1 MRRYIPEL
9 MPLIVEAL
17 LDGAAVTKREVAV
30 ATLGQV
36 VQSTGYVLCVGSFNF
51 FLSFSFYCELETTSR
66 CLCLVN
72 LFDEHII
79 VKFVIHVKLGFF
91 FAFFLLIK

>member
-9 MPLIVEAL
+9 MPLIVDAL

-36 VQSTGYVLCVGSFNF
+36 VQSTGYVLCVGSFNLF
-51 FLSFSFYCELETTSR
+51 FSF
-66 CLCLVN
+66 
-72 LFDEHII
+72 FQ
-79 VKFVIHVKLGFF
+79 
-91 FAFFLLIK
+91 FLL

>member
-1 MRRYIPEL
+1 MRQYISEL

-36 VQSTGYVLCVGSFNF
+36 VQSTGYVD
-51 FLSFSFYCELETTSR
+51 TS
-66 CLCLVN
+66 LLP
-72 LFDEHII
+72 
-79 VKFVIHVKLGFF
+79 
-91 FAFFLLIK
+91 FFLLHFLYHFLTVTFSCESNFYNDRYHAN

>member
-1 MRRYIPEL
+1 MRKYIPEL

-36 VQSTGYVLCVGSFNF
+36 VQSTGYAPCSPYIASLRLILADLIGRAHQTDIANLIIDVN
-51 FLSFSFYCELETTSR
+51 LEF
-66 CLCLVN
+66 LCL
-72 LFDEHII
+72 FSYGE
-79 VKFVIHVKLGFF
+79 
-91 FAFFLLIK
+91 

>member
-9 MPLIVEAL
+9 MPLIVDAL

-36 VQSTGYVLCVGSFNF
+36 VQSTGYVLRVGSFNF
-51 FLSFSFYCELETTSR
+51 FSFFQ
-66 CLCLVN
+66 
-72 LFDEHII
+72 
-79 VKFVIHVKLGFF
+79 
-91 FAFFLLIK
+91 FLL

>member
-1 MRRYIPEL
+1 MRKYIPEL

-36 VQSTGYVLCVGSFNF
+36 VQSTGYAPCSLHCINDA
-51 FLSFSFYCELETTSR
+51 YTC
-66 CLCLVN
+66 
-72 LFDEHII
+72 
-79 VKFVIHVKLGFF
+79 
-91 FAFFLLIK
+91 